1 MSLCPSVLLP
11 SSVLQS
17 VRLSASHII
26 DPARTRV
33 LCACRHLN
41 DSSFYNCAEAD
52 LCDSSSA
59 VTPCLSQDCSG
70 LMDHLTVSAAI
81 SRDLRG
87 YSEPVHTP
95 VLEGTPSRSD
105 GTHIYIWTHIN
116 IHLNCNGAPCEAVQ
130 HTHHCTFSE
139 RIGPWN
145 FKQHH

>member
-87 YSEPVHTP
+87 FSEPVHTS
-95 VLEGTPSRSD
+95 VRGHAITFRRN
-105 GTHIYIWTHIN
+105 THIYLNSHKHTLKSQWCPVRGSATHTSLHIQWTYRPMK
-116 IHLNCNGAPCEAVQ
+116 L
-130 HTHHCTFSE
+130 
-139 RIGPWN
+139 
-145 FKQHH
+145 